1 MVNIYNV
8 FAQQKKGGFGFY
20 NVFAQQNSEK
30 NFVRNF
36 CSAKKNFCSSKII
49 LNKV

>member
-36 CSAKKNFCSSKII
+36 RPAKKKFCYTKNIST
-49 LNKV
+49 